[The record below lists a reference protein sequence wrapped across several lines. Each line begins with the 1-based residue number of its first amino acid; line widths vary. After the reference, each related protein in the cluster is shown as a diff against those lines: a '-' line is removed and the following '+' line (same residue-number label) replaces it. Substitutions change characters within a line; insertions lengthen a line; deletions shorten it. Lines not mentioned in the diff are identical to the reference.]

1 MAGITG
7 MGTTFNLPNYHGE
20 LFALSPEDTPFLS
33 AVGGLS
39 GGGMTDATEFEWQ
52 AYDLRARGQNTKL
65 EGATAPTAQERVRSN
80 VTNVCQIH
88 QEKVSVS
95 YTKQATTGQ
104 YSGANIGG
112 MPNPVQDELSWQV
125 EQTIKEIAGDV
136 NWSFINGVY
145 QKPVDNTTARQTRG
159 ILQAASAGTV
169 DKGTNSASGATT
181 DAATDSVTPAS
192 AHSLAVND
200 KVVFTR
206 VGASGLKIGKVYYV
220 QSVSTTVSFKV
231 AETQG
236 GSVVPLEISAAN
248 VDYHSLWTT
257 DLTVDHVNSFAK
269 TIYDRGGLRNGLGT
283 FVAGSDQVLALTKAY
298 ADAFAKANPFQSG
311 NTVGGVA
318 VEQVITPFGRLN
330 IMLEPDMPADAIA
343 LVSMDQVRPVLLN
356 TPGKGVFFEE
366 ELAKTGSSDDVQ
378 LYGEIGLDYGSPI
391 AHGVLRG
398 LKVA

>member
-33 AVGGLS
+33 AIGGLT
-39 GGGMTDATEFEWQ
+39 GGGATTATEFEWQ
-52 AYDLRARGQNTKL
+52 AYDLRARGQNVKL

-95 YTKQATTGQ
+95 YTKQAAYGQ
-104 YSGANIGG
+104 YAGANIGG
-112 MPNPVQDELSWQV
+112 DPNPVQNELDWQV

-145 QKPVDNTTARQTRG
+145 AKPGDNTEARQTRG
-159 ILQAASAGTV
+159 ILQAATAGTV
-169 DKGTNSASGATT
+169 DKGSNVASGATT
-181 DAATDSVTPAS
+181 DAATDSITPVD

-206 VGASGLKIGKVYYV
+206 VGDSGLVIGRVYYV
-220 QSVSTTVSFKV
+220 ASVSTTVSFKV
-231 AETQG
+231 KETTG
-236 GSVVPLEISAAN
+236 GSAVALVDSAAD

-257 DLTVDHVNSFAK
+257 DLTVDHLNSFAK
-269 TIYDRGGLRNGLGT
+269 VIYDRGGLRNGLGT
-283 FVAGSDQVLALTKAY
+283 FVAGSDQVLALTSAY
-298 ADAFAKANPFQSG
+298 ANAFAKANPFQSG
-311 NTVGGVA
+311 NTIGGVA

-343 LVSMDQVRPVLLN
+343 LVSMDQCRPVLLN

-366 ELAKTGSSDDVQ
+366 PLAKTGSSDDVQ